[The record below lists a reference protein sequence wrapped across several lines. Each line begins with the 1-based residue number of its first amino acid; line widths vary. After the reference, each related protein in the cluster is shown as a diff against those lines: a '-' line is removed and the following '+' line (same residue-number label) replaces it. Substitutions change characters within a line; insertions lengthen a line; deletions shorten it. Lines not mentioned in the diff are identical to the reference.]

1 MIIEPAEI
9 DALTRS
15 LADETEGNFS
25 QPADFIQ
32 DVWNL
37 LGRRNE
43 NCVRTAFQELL
54 GGGQFFYFL
63 REPALGN
70 RWDDHGRVEWPVFCQ
85 RFEVLIEHDSP
96 PFNKILRTPL
106 WTA

>member
-15 LADETEGNFS
+15 LADETKGNFS

-43 NCVRTAFQELL
+43 NCGAALSSWFRGRAK
-54 GGGQFFYFL
+54 FFFFL

-70 RWDDHGRVEWPVFCQ
+70 WWDDHGRVEWPVFCQ
-85 RFEVLIEHDSP
+85 RFEVQIEHDSP